1 MRFIIF
7 LILVLSVFGL
17 FAQNDLT
24 DVSLYH
30 NTYEPSAVIDPT
42 YGIQMYEPLNMML
55 GNDSTRNDNN
65 GYAANGFLEDYYK
78 SGELLHKGFY
88 VDGQLKI
95 YKNYYPSGNLERN
108 FRMTDLKKSKMTLF
122 YDKEDVIKSD
132 AVYIENEALKWTDYY
147 ENGNIEFEEEY
158 HKSFQYYIKKANYF
172 ENGNPENVLELVDK
186 KKLVYTQTYYY
197 DNGNLKEQGSV
208 KYNKALFDYERI
220 GVWKLYDKNGSV
232 TKQQKY
238 INGVAQ

>member
-1 MRFIIF
+1 MRIITL
-7 LILVLSVFGL
+7 LILICSVAGL

-30 NTYEPSAVIDPT
+30 NTYEPSQVIDPT

-78 SGELLHKGFY
+78 SGKLLHKGFY
-88 VDGQLKI
+88 VEGQLKI
-95 YKNYYPSGNLERN
+95 YKNYYPSGNVERN
-108 FRMTDLKKSKMTLF
+108 FRMVDLKKSKMTLF
-122 YDKEDVIKSD
+122 YDKEDAIKSD

-147 ENGNIEFEEEY
+147 QNGNIEFEEEY
-158 HKSFQYYIKKANYF
+158 HKSFQYYVKKANYY
-172 ENGNPENVLELVDK
+172 ENGKPENVLELVDK
-186 KKLVYTQTYYY
+186 KKLIYTQSYYY

-208 KYNKALFDYERI
+208 KYNKAMFDYERI
-220 GVWKLYDKNGSV
+220 GVWKLFDKNGSV

>member
-1 MRFIIF
+1 MRFITF
-7 LILVLSVFGL
+7 LILIFSVFGL

-30 NTYEPSAVIDPT
+30 NTYEPSEVIDPT
-42 YGIQMYEPLNMML
+42 YGIKLYEPLNMML

-78 SGELLHKGFY
+78 SGNLLHKGFY
-88 VDGQLKI
+88 VEGQLKI
-95 YKNYYPSGNLERN
+95 YKNYFPSGNLERN

-122 YDKEDVIKSD
+122 YDKEDAIKSD
-132 AVYIENEALKWTDYY
+132 IIYIENEALKWVDYY
-147 ENGNIEFEEEY
+147 SNGNVEFEEEY

-172 ENGNPENVLELVDK
+172 ENGKPENVLELDDK
-186 KKLVYTQTYYY
+186 KKLVYTQSYYY

-208 KYNKALFDYERI
+208 KYNKAMFDYERI
-220 GVWKLYDKNGSV
+220 GVWKLFDKNGSV

>member
-1 MRFIIF
+1 MFPIC
-7 LILVLSVFGL
+7 GL
-17 FAQNDLT
+17 LAQNDLT

-30 NTYEPSAVIDPT
+30 NTYAPSEVIDPT
-42 YGIQMYEPLNMML
+42 YGIKLYEPLNMML

-78 SGELLHKGFY
+78 SGNLLHKGFY
-88 VDGQLKI
+88 VEGQLKI

-122 YDKEDVIKSD
+122 YDKEDAIKSD
-132 AVYIENEALKWTDYY
+132 VVYIENEALKWVDYY
-147 ENGNIEFEEEY
+147 ANGNVEFEEEY

-172 ENGNPENVLELVDK
+172 ENGKPENVLELVNK
-186 KKLVYTQTYYY
+186 KKLLYTQSYYY

-208 KYNKALFDYERI
+208 KYNKAMFDYERI
-220 GVWKLYDKNGSV
+220 GVWKLYDKNGNE

-238 INGVAQ
+238 INGVAH

>member
-1 MRFIIF
+1 MKIIPF
-7 LILVLSVFGL
+7 LILMCPFMGL

-30 NTYEPSAVIDPT
+30 NTYEPSEVIDPT
-42 YGIQMYEPLNMML
+42 YGIKLYEPLNMML

-65 GYAANGFLEDYYK
+65 GYAANGFIEDYYK
-78 SGELLHKGFY
+78 SGNLLHKGFY
-88 VDGQLKI
+88 VEGQLKI

-122 YDKEDVIKSD
+122 YDKEDAIKSD
-132 AVYIENEALKWTDYY
+132 IVYIENEALKWVDYY
-147 ENGNIEFEEEY
+147 ANGNVEFEEEY
-158 HKSFQYYIKKANYF
+158 HKSFQYYIKKANYY
-172 ENGNPENVLELVDK
+172 ENGKPENVLELVDK
-186 KKLVYTQTYYY
+186 KKLIYTQSYYY

-208 KYNKALFDYERI
+208 KYNKAMFDYERI
-220 GVWKLYDKNGSV
+220 GVWKLFDKNGGV

>member
-1 MRFIIF
+1 MRFIF
-7 LILVLSVFGL
+7 LLTLLLSFSVL

-30 NTYEPSAVIDPT
+30 NTYEPSEVIDPT
-42 YGIQMYEPLNMML
+42 YGIKMYEPLNMML

-88 VDGQLKI
+88 VEGQLKI
-95 YKNYYPSGNLERN
+95 YKNYYPSGNIERN
-108 FRMTDLKKSKMTLF
+108 FRMTDLKKSKMTLY
-122 YDKEDVIKSD
+122 YDKEDLIKSD

-147 ENGNIEFEEEY
+147 QNGNVEFEEEY
-158 HKSFQYYIKKANYF
+158 HKSFQYYIKKANYY
-172 ENGNPENVLELVDK
+172 ENGKPENVLELIDK
-186 KKLVYTQTYYY
+186 KKLVYTQSYYY
-197 DNGNLKEQGSV
+197 DNGNMKEQGSV
-208 KYNKALFDYERI
+208 KYNKAMFDYERI
-220 GVWKLYDKNGSV
+220 GVWKLFDKDGNP